1 VVLTEDQARTLLQTV
16 HGDRLEALIVIAL
29 ATGMRKG
36 ELQALRWQDIDVNA
50 GIAQVT
56 RTLKIT
62 PEGRRFGRAKTRYS
76 RRTIALPAV
85 AREALEAHLMRQHE
99 ERSLL
104 DDGWQDHD
112 LVFCNENGERLPTSR
127 LDAVGWYGRLL
138 KRAGLPPIRFHDLR
152 HTAATLLLAR
162 GVNVKVVSELLGHS
176 SVAVTFSLYGH
187 VLPHMQREA
196 AVAMDQALRGA
207 LLP

>member
-1 VVLTEDQARTLLQTV
+1 VV
-16 HGDRLEALIVIAL
+16 AL

-36 ELQALRWQDIDVNA
+36 ELQALRWQDIDLNA
-50 GIAQVT
+50 GIAHVT

-76 RRTIALPAV
+76 RRTIALPEV
-85 AREALEAHLMRQHE
+85 AREALEAHLTRQRE
-99 ERSLL
+99 EQALL
-104 DDGWQDHD
+104 GDSWHDHD
-112 LVFCNENGERLPTSR
+112 FVFCHESGERLPTSR

-138 KRAGLPPIRFHDLR
+138 NRAGLPPIRFHDLR

-176 SVAVTFSLYGH
+176 SVAVTLSLYGH
-187 VLPHMQREA
+187 VLPHMQRDA
-196 AVAMDQALRGA
+196 AAAMDQALRGA
-207 LLP
+207 LLPYVSATVFSALGSNLGST

>member
-1 VVLTEDQARTLLQTV
+1 
-16 HGDRLEALIVIAL
+16 
-29 ATGMRKG
+29 M
-36 ELQALRWQDIDVNA
+36 
-50 GIAQVT
+50 
-56 RTLKIT
+56 
-62 PEGRRFGRAKTRYS
+62 
-76 RRTIALPAV
+76 
-85 AREALEAHLMRQHE
+85 EAHLTRQRE
-99 ERSLL
+99 EQALL
-104 DDGWQDHD
+104 GDGWHDHD
-112 LVFCNENGERLPTSR
+112 LVFCHESGERLPTSR

-176 SVAVTFSLYGH
+176 SVAVTLSLYGH
-187 VLPHMQREA
+187 VLPHMQRDA